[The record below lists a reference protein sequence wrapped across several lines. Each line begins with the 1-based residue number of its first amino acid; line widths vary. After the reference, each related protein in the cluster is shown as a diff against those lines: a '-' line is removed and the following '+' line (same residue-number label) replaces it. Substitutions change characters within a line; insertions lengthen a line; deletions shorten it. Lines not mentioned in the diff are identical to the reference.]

1 MINEVLVPILVLLAN
16 VITTVVIVQFILG
29 LLISFNVVSYQNQ
42 LVSALWTALNAILD
56 PILAPINRRLPNT
69 GGIDFSP
76 IVLLLLIQVAIIILS
91 YVGRP
96 VGGAR
101 LGARRL
107 AQVPQHLVQRVLGHD
122 ARHDAQRRERHR
134 IQRRHSTA

>member
-16 VITTVVIVQFILG
+16 VITTAVIVQFILG
-29 LLISFNVVSYQNQ
+29 LLISFNVVNYHNQ

-56 PILAPINRRLPNT
+56 PILAPIKRRMPNT

-91 YVGRP
+91 YVGRQ
-96 VGGAR
+96 VG
-101 LGARRL
+101 
-107 AQVPQHLVQRVLGHD
+107 
-122 ARHDAQRRERHR
+122 
-134 IQRRHSTA
+134 

>member
-56 PILAPINRRLPNT
+56 PILAPIKRRLPNT

-91 YVGRP
+91 YVGRQ
-96 VGGAR
+96 VG
-101 LGARRL
+101 
-107 AQVPQHLVQRVLGHD
+107 
-122 ARHDAQRRERHR
+122 
-134 IQRRHSTA
+134 